1 MNCLSN
7 LLPNEGFL
15 SNIPVKM
22 TPQFSHETETSVLDA
37 NRLSLKFAFIESMWV
52 VLLSD
57 HIRCFT
63 SQVKYIYATLSKDY
77 FVC

>member
-37 NRLSLKFAFIESMWV
+37 NRLSLKFAFIESM
-52 VLLSD
+52 
-57 HIRCFT
+57 
-63 SQVKYIYATLSKDY
+63 
-77 FVC
+77 